1 MSYVPLAL
9 DDDRWDALVSGYR
22 VAFNPTSFIGHLI
35 DNPKDDAVW
44 SQLVPELYHQGTVGS
59 ASYAVVPW
67 LVRICEDHDYPF
79 EDALLLAVLVELA
92 RQDDNNPPL
101 PDFLTESYHAS
112 LHSLNRLSLQRLPDI
127 RSFLHRRGIFA
138 LAAVVADDYSLGELL
153 IFVEGE
159 KDVSALLEDYYKD
172 AARIPGG
179 RQSDSKQI
187 DSVSEAQPT
196 AVGHSSLDPRFVK
209 AERVS
214 WAIFVG
220 ILILGWLAH
229 ALAAFF
235 FGADS
240 KPILSS
246 YAVVA
251 TAGFVALMGILG
263 FVWPP
268 VVYRHR
274 SYRITEHGLQIR
286 KGVWWRA
293 IIDVP
298 HSRVQHTDVTQG
310 PLERR
315 YGLGKLVVHTAGT
328 MSATVELEGL
338 SHETAL
344 QLRDRLTGA
353 DDDES
358 V

>member
-1 MSYVPLAL
+1 MTPERNEQVNDDGASPPDADPMHDTTVAPIGSIPYGTL
-9 DDDRWDALVSGYR
+9 DMG
-22 VAFNPTSFIGHLI
+22 
-35 DNPKDDAVW
+35 
-44 SQLVPELYHQGTVGS
+44 
-59 ASYAVVPW
+59 
-67 LVRICEDHDYPF
+67 
-79 EDALLLAVLVELA
+79 
-92 RQDDNNPPL
+92 
-101 PDFLTESYHAS
+101 
-112 LHSLNRLSLQRLPDI
+112 
-127 RSFLHRRGIFA
+127 
-138 LAAVVADDYSLGELL
+138 
-153 IFVEGE
+153 
-159 KDVSALLEDYYKD
+159 
-172 AARIPGG
+172 
-179 RQSDSKQI
+179 
-187 DSVSEAQPT
+187 DSVSR
-196 AVGHSSLDPRFVK
+196 LDPRFIA

-220 ILILGWLAH
+220 LLFFGWLAH

-235 FGADS
+235 FNADS
-240 KPILSS
+240 KPILSI
-246 YAVVA
+246 YVVGA

-263 FVWPP
+263 IVWPP

-338 SHETAL
+338 AHETAL